1 MIFWAPI
8 KEEDAAQGFSGYTK
22 ATQLPI
28 FTRPLNLPQV
38 FLNGCLRP
46 SSLTPDPKGVGSVAD
61 PEGMGPPYCLFVSL
75 PTLSS
80 RCGHVACWQILR
92 RQDQAN

>member
-61 PEGMGPPYCLFVSL
+61 PEGMGPPYCLYVVRKGLRPKFHRSCV
-75 PTLSS
+75 
-80 RCGHVACWQILR
+80 RKVAATDGARL
-92 RQDQAN
+92 